1 MASSL
6 SINVGRTKA
15 VFNRFAIPNTD
26 EDRISLPVTGT
37 ITSYRL
43 TGYFDLASGNQIHF
57 LLAPLSTSY
66 SFTSQKTFEFDNQI
80 FSTGVKTDVEYKFN
94 SYRLGYLWKWTLSSL
109 QIWGGF
115 IGKIRDAQI
124 KVSQIGISRAYDNV
138 GFVPLA
144 AFGFELDLSQSIS
157 LYSHTDA
164 LTASQGSAYDSQ
176 LEIRYN
182 LNNVSLSLGKR
193 ILGGG
198 ADNDNVYNFAQF
210 DTYYAGIT
218 YLFK

>member
-1 MASSL
+1 M
-6 SINVGRTKA
+6 
-15 VFNRFAIPNTD
+15 
-26 EDRISLPVTGT
+26 
-37 ITSYRL
+37 
-43 TGYFDLASGNQIHF
+43 
-57 LLAPLSTSY
+57 
-66 SFTSQKTFEFDNQI
+66 
-80 FSTGVKTDVEYKFN
+80 
-94 SYRLGYLWKWTLSSL
+94 
-109 QIWGGF
+109 
-115 IGKIRDAQI
+115 
-124 KVSQIGISRAYDNV
+124 

-157 LYSHTDA
+157 LCSHTDA

-193 ILGGG
+193 IPGGG

-210 DTYYAGIT
+210 DTYYSGIT